1 MPELELL
8 DSFPVLAGLPV
19 HERELLAASLS
30 DEAAEPGRELTRA
43 GDLGWAMYA
52 IVEGQAEVRDADGT
66 FVGMLRPGDTFGEI
80 ALLVAGRRSATVVAR
95 TPMRLLSLFAQD
107 FQRMRA
113 DVPSF
118 EAALRDVIDER
129 LGTG

>member
-1 MPELELL
+1 MPERL

-19 HERELLAASLS
+19 HERELLAASLR
-30 DEAAEPGRELTRA
+30 DERAEPGRELARA

-52 IVEGQAEVRDADGT
+52 IVEGEADVRDAGGRV
-66 FVGMLRPGDTFGEI
+66 VGVLGPGDTFGEI